1 MKIYF
6 YVFIFIF
13 IVFKFIIFGY
23 RYINFFFRMIFNI
36 NLMLRERVKY
46 FNLGKRAQYYV
57 KKNLFFS
64 LFFFLELYLK
74 TFGLQLNYIELV
86 PFNEEAQT
94 EFDEEEFNNDA
105 KTIAYQLF
113 SKKLKILS
121 ADTRDNELTILQNAK
136 DKANLSFLAYRAL
149 RIKLK
154 YININILSGKRLD
167 SFKFKLNLFF
177 PIYSNSLGCYV
188 SAQEKIRFVIR
199 KIYNKMIQN
208 NIVISNNIF
217 KVHLSGDGFQL
228 TRTKINLFKFTFKI
242 LNEKNNSISG
252 IYHLGK
258 LLDFYY

>member
-1 MKIYF
+1 M
-6 YVFIFIF
+6 
-13 IVFKFIIFGY
+13 
-23 RYINFFFRMIFNI
+23 
-36 NLMLRERVKY
+36 
-46 FNLGKRAQYYV
+46 Q
-57 KKNLFFS
+57 
-64 LFFFLELYLK
+64 
-74 TFGLQLNYIELV
+74 
-86 PFNEEAQT
+86 
-94 EFDEEEFNNDA
+94 
-105 KTIAYQLF
+105 TIAYQFFL
-113 SKKLKILS
+113 KKLKILS
-121 ADTRDNELTILQNAK
+121 ADTRHNELAILQNAK

-199 KIYNKMIQN
+199 KIYNKMIEN

-242 LNEKNNSISG
+242 LNENNNSISG
-252 IYHLGK
+252 I
-258 LLDFYY
+258 